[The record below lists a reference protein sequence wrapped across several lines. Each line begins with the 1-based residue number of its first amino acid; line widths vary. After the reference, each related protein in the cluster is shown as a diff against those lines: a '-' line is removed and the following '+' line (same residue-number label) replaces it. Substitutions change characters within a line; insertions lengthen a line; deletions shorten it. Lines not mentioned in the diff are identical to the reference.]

1 MGSQEMKEQK
11 RAEKRQKRLAEKGA
25 LLSERWRVVRRL
37 SPENSAQGSPNLG
50 APAKCPMSVWKH

>member
-1 MGSQEMKEQK
+1 MKEQK